1 MSKEEF
7 MGSSS
12 KRKTNDRV
20 RINPPKSIS
29 VSVTPTGGG
38 LSSSPIDTNT
48 ICPVSFHI
56 KLVRQDTPA
65 GLLIEIDGNSLLLN
79 SGVEVGK
86 ISDKILKQIELCY
99 GIGVHYSVVSVI
111 DKKGVRYA
119 EFSQS

>member
-29 VSVTPTGGG
+29 VNVTSTGGG
-38 LSSSPIDTNT
+38 LSSPIDTNT

-56 KLVRQDTPA
+56 KLVRQDTSA
-65 GLLIEIDGNSLLLN
+65 GLLIGIDGNSLLLN